1 MKSRNAC
8 LTGHVISMLIHS
20 PTTRIQDL
28 GILPGCG
35 VYYATDNSQLSFAGR
50 RDPFECMQ
58 THRTLLF
65 CARDPRGLRA
75 EGQGKECKSNQRR
88 FTLANRKAPN
98 APRGE
103 KSGTGDDRAYKIDR
117 VRQSIEVAAS
127 TG

>member
-1 MKSRNAC
+1 MKSHNAC

-28 GILPGCG
+28 GILSGCG

-65 CARDPRGLRA
+65 CARDPRAFRGGTEEGNVNQISVDPPLQIAKRQTRRAVRRA
-75 EGQGKECKSNQRR
+75 E
-88 FTLANRKAPN
+88 RKM
-98 APRGE
+98 
-103 KSGTGDDRAYKIDR
+103 I
-117 VRQSIEVAAS
+117 
-127 TG
+127 